1 MLRFSR
7 ARLGNAGVM
16 WIIDFTENQVNGL
29 KNGEIHLVREYLYW
43 RGLDVADVLES
54 DAEFWLGK
62 INDDAGYVH
71 PDKSMTFEFS
81 VQAGMPAAAS
91 RAENYNEDVGSVA
104 DERAVLLDNIMAR
117 GGRRHVAYVSKYP
130 IP

>member
-1 MLRFSR
+1 MVRFHGP
-7 ARLGNAGVM
+7 AEAAGVR
-16 WIIDFTENQVNGL
+16 WGIDFTVDQVNGL
-29 KNGEIHLVREYLYW
+29 KNGKIQLVREYLYW

-62 INDDAGYVH
+62 INDGAGYVRA
-71 PDKSMTFEFS
+71 DKGVQFS
-81 VQAGMPAAAS
+81 FDVKKGMPPTAS
-91 RAENYNEDVGSVA
+91 RTENYNEDVGSVA

>member
-1 MLRFSR
+1 MVRFHGP
-7 ARLGNAGVM
+7 AEAAGVR
-16 WIIDFTENQVNGL
+16 WGIDFTVDQVNGL
-29 KNGEIHLVREYLYW
+29 KNGKIQLVREYLYW
-43 RGLDVADVLES
+43 RGLDVSDVLES

-62 INDDAGYVH
+62 INDGAGYVRA
-71 PDKSMTFEFS
+71 DKGVTFKFE
-81 VQAGMPAAAS
+81 VTKGMPPAAS